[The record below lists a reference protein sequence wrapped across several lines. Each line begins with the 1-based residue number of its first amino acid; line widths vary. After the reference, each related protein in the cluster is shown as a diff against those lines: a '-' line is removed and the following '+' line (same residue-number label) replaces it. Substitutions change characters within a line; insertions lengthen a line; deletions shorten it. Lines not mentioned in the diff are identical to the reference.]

1 MVLRYLQ
8 HAEFHIITDHK
19 SLIQLTDQRL
29 HTPWKQKV
37 FTRLLGLQYRIIHCK
52 GADNSAADAPSR
64 APALL
69 CATISFY
76 QSQWLNEVLHSY
88 QDDYQAQELLAKLS
102 NQFDEV
108 RRYTLQDGLIPYD
121 GRVWV
126 GTSLALHTKLIAAL
140 HNSAVCSH
148 SRVLVTYLRMK
159 QHFAWIGM
167 KSDVHEFVTSCLT
180 CQQAKLD

>member
-1 MVLRYLQ
+1 
-8 HAEFHIITDHK
+8 
-19 SLIQLTDQRL
+19 
-29 HTPWKQKV
+29 V

-121 GRVWV
+121 GRV
-126 GTSLALHTKLIAAL
+126 
-140 HNSAVCSH
+140 
-148 SRVLVTYLRMK
+148 
-159 QHFAWIGM
+159 
-167 KSDVHEFVTSCLT
+167 
-180 CQQAKLD
+180 